1 VERTERSKTELVL
14 LRNYFWMLLILWTV
28 LVGSIL
34 LWSLLR
40 QKHDTEQV
48 ARIQARDSFEKDI
61 TYRRWAAEHGGVYVP
76 ITDKTPPN
84 SYLSHIEERD
94 VTTRSGQSLT
104 LVNPAYMTRQVYE
117 LELEHY
123 GSRGHITSLNPI
135 RPENA
140 ADDWEAEALRALKQG
155 VKEVSSV
162 EMIDN
167 QQYMRLMRP
176 MMTEQSCLKCH
187 AEQGYKAGDLRGGI
201 SVSIPMA
208 PIQAIARGQILTLAV
223 GHFVLWLLGVSG
235 VSFGGRRL
243 KQHAQERKQTYEL
256 LRISEASYHA
266 IFESANDAI
275 FIHDVETGKILNV
288 NQKACELFGY
298 TREELKQL
306 SVGDVSTGIPPY
318 DQEHAFERIV
328 KGVKTGQQ
336 LFEWTCKTKS
346 GETFW
351 VEVNLK
357 LAAIEEHDCV
367 LAVVRDITERKNA
380 EKELRR
386 QQYYLAKAQDMGR
399 LGTWDLDVPQN
410 KLVWTD
416 ENYRVFGVP
425 LGTELTYELFLDCV
439 HPDDRKY
446 VDEQWEK
453 ALNNEPYDIEHRL
466 LVDGQVKW
474 VREKAEAVFDEKG
487 NCVRG
492 IGFTQDITERKQAE
506 QELENL
512 AKFPSENPNPVM
524 RITKEGVL
532 LYANLASASFLTEWG
547 IAVGG
552 MVPVNW
558 QQSVSEVFAAGSS
571 KRVEVQHADRIFAF
585 MVVPIHDA
593 GYANLYARDITD
605 AKLAENQLK
614 EARDQLEARVQERT
628 KELAR
633 TVEVLQGEVVE
644 RMRLQREVLE
654 ISEEEQ
660 RRIGRELHDGLQ
672 QELVGMTFECQ
683 LLNKILAAKSLPEA
697 DDAARIH
704 RYLGDAI
711 DHTRA
716 ITRMLYPIDL
726 DSKDIS
732 FALKQLAS
740 RVESLFHISCQF
752 TGPKSFVVERP
763 EVAINIYRIVQEAVT
778 NAVKHGKAD
787 CVSVDLKS
795 RGNRITFAIKDNGI
809 GLTADYD
816 ETKGMGL
823 RIMKYR
829 SSVIGATLTIKPN
842 AEGPGVVVVCTSEN
856 KDNNLL

>member
-1 VERTERSKTELVL
+1 MERTERSKTELVL

-288 NQKACELFGY
+288 NQKA
-298 TREELKQL
+298 
-306 SVGDVSTGIPPY
+306 
-318 DQEHAFERIV
+318 
-328 KGVKTGQQ
+328 
-336 LFEWTCKTKS
+336 
-346 GETFW
+346 
-351 VEVNLK
+351 
-357 LAAIEEHDCV
+357 
-367 LAVVRDITERKNA
+367 
-380 EKELRR
+380 
-386 QQYYLAKAQDMGR
+386 
-399 LGTWDLDVPQN
+399 
-410 KLVWTD
+410 
-416 ENYRVFGVP
+416 
-425 LGTELTYELFLDCV
+425 
-439 HPDDRKY
+439 
-446 VDEQWEK
+446 
-453 ALNNEPYDIEHRL
+453 
-466 LVDGQVKW
+466 
-474 VREKAEAVFDEKG
+474 
-487 NCVRG
+487 
-492 IGFTQDITERKQAE
+492 
-506 QELENL
+506 
-512 AKFPSENPNPVM
+512 
-524 RITKEGVL
+524 
-532 LYANLASASFLTEWG
+532 
-547 IAVGG
+547 
-552 MVPVNW
+552 
-558 QQSVSEVFAAGSS
+558 
-571 KRVEVQHADRIFAF
+571 
-585 MVVPIHDA
+585 
-593 GYANLYARDITD
+593 
-605 AKLAENQLK
+605 
-614 EARDQLEARVQERT
+614 
-628 KELAR
+628 
-633 TVEVLQGEVVE
+633 
-644 RMRLQREVLE
+644 
-654 ISEEEQ
+654 
-660 RRIGRELHDGLQ
+660 
-672 QELVGMTFECQ
+672 
-683 LLNKILAAKSLPEA
+683 
-697 DDAARIH
+697 
-704 RYLGDAI
+704 
-711 DHTRA
+711 
-716 ITRMLYPIDL
+716 
-726 DSKDIS
+726 
-732 FALKQLAS
+732 
-740 RVESLFHISCQF
+740 
-752 TGPKSFVVERP
+752 
-763 EVAINIYRIVQEAVT
+763 
-778 NAVKHGKAD
+778 
-787 CVSVDLKS
+787 
-795 RGNRITFAIKDNGI
+795 
-809 GLTADYD
+809 
-816 ETKGMGL
+816 
-823 RIMKYR
+823 
-829 SSVIGATLTIKPN
+829 
-842 AEGPGVVVVCTSEN
+842 
-856 KDNNLL
+856 